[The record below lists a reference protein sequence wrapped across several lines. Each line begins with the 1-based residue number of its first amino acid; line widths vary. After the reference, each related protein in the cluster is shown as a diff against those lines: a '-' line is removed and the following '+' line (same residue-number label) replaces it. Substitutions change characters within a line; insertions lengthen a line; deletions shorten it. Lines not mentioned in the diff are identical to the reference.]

1 MLEAKY
7 KAEWVNIDHWCRKAD
22 GTLRHQYL
30 LAVSERD
37 AFSCDYDELAKIKCR
52 LQFHELSSTTREIIQ
67 AENPSFKPEVFDSF
81 DFFHWGTLDEL
92 ERLLDKK
99 IEDPCDFSINRSELQ
114 GAVSIAQ
121 EELLQFRRSI
131 PYEKDKPLPMQRD
144 VTTRIVM
151 MEI

>member
-1 MLEAKY
+1 MLEARY
-7 KAEWVNIDHWCRKAD
+7 NAEWVNIDHWCRKAD

-37 AFSCDYDELAKIKCR
+37 VFSCDYDELAKIKCR
-52 LQFHELSSTTREIIQ
+52 LQFHELAATTRAIIQ

-81 DFFHWGTLDEL
+81 DFFLWGSLDEL
-92 ERLLDKK
+92 LRLLDKE
-99 IEDPCDFSINRSELQ
+99 IEYPGDSSINRNELQ
-114 GAVSIAQ
+114 SAASIAQ

-144 VTTRIVM
+144 VATRIVM